1 MNTTAQPV
9 SVPGFRRQVTA
20 ALTCVMVASLAGS
33 ILLLRHIDHLREGAT
48 LEEVLY
54 VPSPRVL
61 KGVSLGY
68 TGLMA
73 DIYWTR
79 VVQYFGSKHA
89 AHAKQYKLLAPLL
102 DITTSLDPHLI
113 VAYRFGSTFLAQN
126 PPEGAGEPN
135 KAVELIERGIRENP
149 DTWQLYFELGF
160 LQYMELHDPAAAA
173 NAFERGAQIPHSH
186 AFLRVLA
193 AAMAQHAG
201 ERQTARALW
210 MTTYQTTDDPMIREN
225 AVKHLRALDVDDEV
239 VQLQQMV
246 DNFKRRQGRPP
257 ESWYELV
264 QAGYLREVPLDP
276 FGNPFKISSGRVQV
290 ADPSSIPFLREG
302 LPAGEKPSILPSIG
316 ADKH

>member
-1 MNTTAQPV
+1 
-9 SVPGFRRQVTA
+9 
-20 ALTCVMVASLAGS
+20 MVASMVGS
-33 ILLLRHIDHLREGAT
+33 ILLLRYIDRLREGST

-61 KGVSLGY
+61 KGLSLGY

-89 AHAKQYKLLAPLL
+89 AHAKQYKQLAPLL
-102 DITTSLDPHLI
+102 DITTTLDPHLI

-126 PPEGAGEPN
+126 PPEGAGEPD

-160 LQYMELHDPAAAA
+160 LEYMDLHDPSAAA

-186 AFLRVLA
+186 PFLRVLA

-210 MTTYQTTDDPMIREN
+210 MTTYQTTDDSMIKEN

-239 VQLQQMV
+239 VQLQRMV
-246 DNFKRRQGRPP
+246 DDFKQKHGRPA
-257 ESWYELV
+257 ESWTDLV
-264 QAGYLREVPLDP
+264 QSGELRGVPLDP
-276 FGNPFKISSGRVQV
+276 FGHPFKIVNGRVEV
-290 ADPSSIPFLREG
+290 VDPGALPFLTEG
-302 LPAGEKPSILPSIG
+302 LPSGERPSVLPSFG
-316 ADKH
+316 AEKH